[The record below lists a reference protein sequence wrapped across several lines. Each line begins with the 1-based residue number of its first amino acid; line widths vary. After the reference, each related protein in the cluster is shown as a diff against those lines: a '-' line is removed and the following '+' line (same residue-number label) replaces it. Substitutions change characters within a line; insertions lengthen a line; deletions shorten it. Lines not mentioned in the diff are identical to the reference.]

1 MSTKELKIQINPINI
16 QSMSVTIVGQTPLI
30 FNKFSEKA
38 KQMIKDKVTKETKAN
53 IKKEPKN
60 PQQLYEDSFYYTKDG
75 EVAFPALNIK
85 QAIVS
90 AARNVDGLPMTLL
103 RGGVFVYG
111 DQDGMIKVDYEKKE
125 MREDMV
131 RVGTFKDAADIRFRG
146 QVSGWSM
153 TFMIKFNAD
162 LFTAGQVIN
171 LLNIAGFSGGIG
183 EWRPEKN
190 GDFGTFTVKLK

>member
-16 QSMSVTIVGQTPLI
+16 QSMNVTIVGQSPLI
-30 FNKFSEKA
+30 FNRFSEKA
-38 KQMIKDKVTKETKAN
+38 KQMIKDKVTKVTSSN

-60 PQQLYEDSFYYTKDG
+60 PEQLYEDSFYYTKDHKI
-75 EVAFPALNIK
+75 AFPALNIK

-90 AARNVDGLPMTLL
+90 AARNVEGLPMTLL
-103 RGGVFVYG
+103 RGGVFVKG
-111 DQDGMIKVDYEKKE
+111 DETGMIEVKYKMKE

-153 TFMIKFNAD
+153 TFLIKFNAD

-171 LLNIAGFSGGIG
+171 LLNIAGFSGGLG

-190 GDFGTFTVKLK
+190 GDFGTFTVKLS

>member
-146 QVSGWSM
+146 QVTGWSM

-190 GDFGTFTVKLK
+190 GDFGTFSVKLS

>member
-190 GDFGTFTVKLK
+190 GDFGTFSVKLS